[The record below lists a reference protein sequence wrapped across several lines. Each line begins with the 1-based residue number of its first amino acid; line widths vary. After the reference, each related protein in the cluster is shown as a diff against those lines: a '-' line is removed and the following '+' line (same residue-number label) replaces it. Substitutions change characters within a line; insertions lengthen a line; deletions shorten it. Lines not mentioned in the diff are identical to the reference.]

1 MAFLFN
7 MSKNISIF
15 VLLIFFGYKINAQS
29 DFITKCIGKWH
40 GTMHIYSSGKLRD
53 SVKVELT
60 IAKTDTPNLYTWK
73 TEYKSEKMPMVKDYK
88 MKLSETKPNC
98 FITDEGDGIE
108 LENYLFHNKLYSV
121 FETEGIVLTS
131 SYEFISEKLVF
142 EVTSGKKTESK
153 NKNVTN
159 YSVLNLQRV
168 VFSRDKN

>member
-1 MAFLFN
+1 MVRKISFLVTF
-7 MSKNISIF
+7 I
-15 VLLIFFGYKINAQS
+15 VLMFKVNAQT

-40 GTMHIYSSGKLRD
+40 GTMYIYASGKLRD

-88 MKLSETKPNC
+88 MKLSDTKPNC

-108 LENYLFHNKLYSV
+108 LENYLFNDKLYNI
-121 FETEGIVLTS
+121 FETEGIMLTS
-131 SYEFISEKLVF
+131 SYECVNENLVF
-142 EVTSGKKTESK
+142 EVTSGKKTENS
-153 NKNVTN
+153 NKDVIN

-168 VFSRDKN
+168 VFSRNKN